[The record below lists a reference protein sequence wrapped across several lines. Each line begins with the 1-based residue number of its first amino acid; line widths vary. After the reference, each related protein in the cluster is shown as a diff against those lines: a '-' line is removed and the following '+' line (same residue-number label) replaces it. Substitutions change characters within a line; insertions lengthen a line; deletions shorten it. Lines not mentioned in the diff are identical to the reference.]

1 LQDLKQQFEPIEFFK
16 EKSIHDFL
24 EIDTLVNKPKNNN
37 GNITEKQVMEKTM
50 QTLSRWFNYA
60 IAATQESRS

>member
-50 QTLSRWFNYA
+50 QTLSR
-60 IAATQESRS
+60 